1 MKEKKDKPFVIIR
14 RSGYYI
20 NAIVNDKDAI
30 RNWKANNIPLRTLS
44 VENNEDEIQ
53 RRHTINQAVHEQ
65 YISFMPATARQ
76 VESAPCY
83 LASFKYK
90 YGNVTK

>member
-1 MKEKKDKPFVIIR
+1 MKKEKPFVIIR

-30 RNWKANNIPLRTLS
+30 RNWKANNIPFSTVS
-44 VENNEDEIQ
+44 AEENEDDSQ
-53 RRHTINQAVHEQ
+53 HRHTINQAVHEQ
-65 YISFMPATARQ
+65 FISFMPATARQ
-76 VESAPCY
+76 VKFAPCY

-90 YGNVTK
+90 YGLVTK